1 MSGRMTEIEISDETA
16 ALFQDMVDRGLY
28 PDIST
33 AVTEAIRLLD
43 KHTQQRSIEY
53 EVQIM
58 DEPEQEPLTLD
69 ETGGIA

>member
-1 MSGRMTEIEISDETA
+1 MNGRMTEIEISDETA

-43 KHTQQRSIEY
+43 KHTQRRSIE
-53 EVQIM
+53 ENTQVTDGGSQQTT
-58 DEPEQEPLTLD
+58 PD
-69 ETGGIA
+69 ETNEIS

>member
-1 MSGRMTEIEISDETA
+1 MSGRLTEIEISDETA

-43 KHTQQRSIEY
+43 KHIQRRLGEEEARVTDGSGHQQPMFDWPREDS
-53 EVQIM
+53 
-58 DEPEQEPLTLD
+58 
-69 ETGGIA
+69 